1 MHHRVLNMPKFK
13 CNWCTFTS
21 NHKSSYKRHLLYKHD
36 RLLEEEKECD
46 ICDMKFMKA
55 IEYQQHRKSGASCA
69 LVQRYVPHFAVVR
82 RSPPYCAVLC
92 RHRAV

>member
-13 CNWCTFTS
+13 CNWCAW
-21 NHKSSYKRHLLYKHD
+21 HLLYKHD

-69 LVQRYVPHFAVVR
+69 LVQRYVPHFAGMC
-82 RSPPYCAVLC
+82 RSSPCCAVVC